1 MSRRTK
7 ITLFACMALLL
18 AGQLAAA
25 SLAGHSYIKRQAMK
39 NFIDDMVRKHDF
51 NSVELVT
58 LFSKVRPRPD
68 IIKAISNPAEAKPW
82 YLYRKIFLT
91 DSRIEG
97 GVAFWKQHAKTLARA
112 YKVYGVSPEYIV
124 AIIGVET
131 RYGKYKG
138 RYPVIEALTTLA
150 FDYPKRGRFFRRE
163 LEQYLLLTRE
173 EKVNPL
179 DLKGSY
185 AGAMG
190 GPQFISSSYR
200 RYAVDF
206 DNDGKRDLLNNYD
219 DMIGSVANYFHVHG
233 WRRGELV
240 VTRALIK
247 GTVFKSLLKL
257 GVKPH
262 TSLYRME
269 RYGVKPKDRLTND
282 HIAAIIELE
291 AKKGHEYWLGLNNF
305 YVITRYNRSPLYAM
319 AVHQLAR
326 EIARRYRHKQ
336 HVK

>member
-1 MSRRTK
+1 
-7 ITLFACMALLL
+7 
-18 AGQLAAA
+18 
-25 SLAGHSYIKRQAMK
+25 MK

-51 NSVELVT
+51 NSVKLVT

-82 YLYRKIFLT
+82 FQYRKIFLT
-91 DSRIEG
+91 ESRIKG
-97 GVAFWKQHAKTLARA
+97 GVAFWKRHAKVLARA
-112 YKVYGVSPEYIV
+112 YKVYGVAPEYIV

-138 RYPVIEALTTLA
+138 HYPVIEALTTLA

-173 EKVNPL
+173 EKINPL
-179 DLKGSY
+179 KLKGSY

-206 DNDGKRDLLNNYD
+206 DNDGKRDLLNNTT

-233 WRRGELV
+233 WRRGAPV
-240 VTRALIK
+240 TTRALIK
-247 GTVFKSLLKL
+247 GTVFRSLLKL

-262 TSLYRME
+262 TSLYRMK
-269 RYGVKPKDRLTND
+269 RYGVVPKGGLTD
-282 HIAAIIELE
+282 EHIAAIIELE
-291 AKKGHEYWLGLNNF
+291 TKKGHEYWLGMNNF

-326 EIARRYRHKQ
+326 EIARRYRQKHPLK
-336 HVK
+336 